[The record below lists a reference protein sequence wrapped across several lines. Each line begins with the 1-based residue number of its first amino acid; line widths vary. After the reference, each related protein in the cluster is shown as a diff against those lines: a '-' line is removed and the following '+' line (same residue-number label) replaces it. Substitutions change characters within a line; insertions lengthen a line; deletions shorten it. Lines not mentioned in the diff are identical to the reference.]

1 MDDSL
6 NTALKIM
13 AAADLRE
20 LPVVSKE
27 DPTKVV
33 SIVSRKEIIRTYHD
47 EIERMKRPD
56 ISTAWSDILLLHREN

>member
-1 MDDSL
+1 
-6 NTALKIM
+6 M

-27 DPTKVV
+27 DPTRVV

-47 EIERMKRPD
+47 EIERMKKTGYQHCIIRFSSVPCKEL
-56 ISTAWSDILLLHREN
+56 T